1 MRYAYCPD
9 CGEKLTERE
18 IGDEGLVPYCE
29 TCEKPWFDGF
39 PTCVITLVTDGLGRV
54 ALLKQNY
61 LSTEYMNLVSGYMK
75 PGETAEE
82 AAAREVW
89 EELGLRVDTP
99 RVTGTY
105 WYEKK
110 GLLMVCLTAK
120 TRDAAFTLSKEVD
133 AARWAEAEAALTLV
147 HPRGTASHG
156 MIEQYINAGRSH
168 G

>member
-1 MRYAYCPD
+1 MRYTFCPD
-9 CGEKLTERE
+9 CGTRLTEKE

-29 TCEKPWFDGF
+29 ACQRPWFDGF
-39 PTCVITLVTDGLGRV
+39 PTCVITLVADQEGRV

-61 LSTEYMNLVSGYMK
+61 LSTQYMNLVSGYMQ
-75 PGETAEE
+75 PGETAEQ
-82 AAAREVW
+82 AAAREVY

-110 GLLMVCLTAK
+110 GLLMVCLVAR
-120 TRDAAFTLSKEVD
+120 TRDSAFTLSKEVD
-133 AARWAEAEAALTLV
+133 AARWADAREALSLV
-147 HPRGTASHG
+147 HPKGTASHQ
-156 MIEQYINAGRSH
+156 MIEQYLNAGRSN